1 MSYTKEFVDLNK
13 ALHDR
18 ESFDCGELELN
29 SFIRGQATRLM
40 DAGIS
45 KTMVLPASITL
56 PNGKTPICGF
66 YSITPSSIKRE
77 DLPEGFAKKL
87 PRYPIPVFLLAQLAV
102 HKEFQ
107 GLGLGKVALVNALQY
122 FHNISAHL
130 PAYAVI
136 VDCLNKNAETFY
148 LKYGFQ
154 ELCKNNQRSTLFIPM
169 KQVSELFK

>member
-13 ALHDR
+13 AIHDR

-29 SFIRGQATRLM
+29 GFIRGQASRLM

-45 KTMVLPASITL
+45 KTMVLPASVAL
-56 PNGKTPICGF
+56 PNGKTLICAF
-66 YSITPSSIKRE
+66 YSITPSTIKRE
-77 DLPEGFAKKL
+77 DLPEGFSKKL

-107 GLGLGKVALVNALQY
+107 GSGLGKVALVSALKY
-122 FHNISAHL
+122 FHIISAHM
-130 PAYAVI
+130 PAYAVV
-136 VDCLNKNAETFY
+136 VDCLNENAEAFY

-154 ELCKNNQRSTLFIPM
+154 ELCKNNERSRLFIPT
-169 KQVSELFK
+169 KQISELFK